1 MNRKGDERVKI
12 ERLIVMGFTANQLS
26 RAGARPTRRM
36 AKACD
41 VRFELQA
48 IASAVDFSVYGYEF
62 LYRGASRPETP
73 ADWARVDEGVIRYLG
88 EVAVGIE
95 QPCFVNLSHES
106 LLALPE
112 CAFTAAAMLNDLRFE
127 MSEAVAEGDL
137 FDQVCTKVNRLSA
150 SGIHFAID
158 DFGAGLDGSRRLYA
172 LDRVEVIKVDRGLL
186 ISAATRPQAA
196 RMLAASVASWR
207 AARIKTVAE
216 GVETPELLEFARRIG
231 FDLVQG
237 WHVDTLAPAQQA
249 IISHSFF

>member
-1 MNRKGDERVKI
+1 
-12 ERLIVMGFTANQLS
+12 MGFTANQVS
-26 RAGARPTRRM
+26 RGRARPGRCTSSAR
-36 AKACD
+36 D

-48 IASAVDFSVYGYEF
+48 IANAVDLSVYGYEF
-62 LYRGASRPETP
+62 LYRGAVRPETS
-73 ADWARVDEGVIRYLG
+73 ADWARVDRGVIRYLS
-88 EVAVGIE
+88 EIAVGVE

-112 CAFTAAAMLNDLRFE
+112 CAFTAATTLNDLRFE
-127 MSEAVAEGDL
+127 MSEAVAEGEL
-137 FDQVCTKVNRLSA
+137 FDQVCAKVNRLA
-150 SGIHFAID
+150 ANGVHFAID

-172 LDRVEVIKVDRGLL
+172 LDRVEVIKVDRDLL

-216 GVETPELLEFARRIG
+216 GVETAELLDFARRIG

-237 WHVDTLAPAQQA
+237 WHVDTIAPAKQA
-249 IISHSFF
+249 IIGHSFF